1 MYQRYIKRLLDIII
15 SLAALVLL
23 APVLIVVAVLVRKA
37 RLAGD
42 LSPGEARVS

>member
-23 APVLIVVAVLVRKA
+23 APVLIDRKSVV
-37 RLAGD
+37 
-42 LSPGEARVS
+42 